1 MSAKDI
7 ETILNTSKLFLFIP
21 VLNYVYIVA
30 NVDSKNSFYFAIA
43 AVVSS
48 AFLYNVLD
56 CVPVS
61 EAKKVGLIFTVSFV
75 SSLVLW
81 LSTLVKSVLELKNL
95 FTHSDMIAE
104 ALFFVTI
111 GFVAVVSSHLVL
123 TQAKQYRNSM

>member
-7 ETILNTSKLFLFIP
+7 ETILNTPKLFLFIP

-30 NVDSKNSFYFAIA
+30 NVDSKNSFYLAIA

-56 CVPVS
+56 GVPVS
-61 EAKKVGLIFTVSFV
+61 EAKKVGLAFTISFF

-81 LSTLVKSVLELKNL
+81 FSTLIKSVLELKIL
-95 FTHSDMIAE
+95 FTRSDMIAE

-111 GFVAVVSSHLVL
+111 GFIAVVCSHLVL

>member
-7 ETILNTSKLFLFIP
+7 ETILNTPKLFLFIP

-30 NVDSKNSFYFAIA
+30 NVDSKNSFYLAIA

-56 CVPVS
+56 GVPVS
-61 EAKKVGLIFTVSFV
+61 EAKKVGLAFTISFF

-81 LSTLVKSVLELKNL
+81 FSTLIKSVLELKSL

-104 ALFFVTI
+104 ALFFITI
-111 GFVAVVSSHLVL
+111 GFVAVVCSHLVL
-123 TQAKQYRNSM
+123 TRAKQYRNSM